1 MLAEL
6 DAVTETL
13 SSIVTSLD
21 ADTLLATDA
30 AELVPRFAQLA
41 NLCATA
47 KAICAK
53 RAVDARL
60 HERAG
65 YRDPAAWLGSLS
77 GEPTG
82 RARDALSTAGQLGSL
97 PGLNEAVRAG
107 QVSAVQAG
115 IIAGAG
121 ELDPGSETE
130 LLSIARHGSLRE
142 LSEAAERAKA
152 AARSAEESEARH
164 RRARENRSLRSWTNP
179 DGTAHAHLKTT
190 PDALA
195 ELLASLEPVRKE
207 IFNEARASGRHEPMD
222 AYLAD
227 ALVEVVTGRRG
238 TSGARTVIL
247 ARIDFDALCRGYLEP
262 GESST
267 IDGVGSVPVSVIRQR
282 VAEAGLEV
290 IVTKGVDIHSIVHC
304 TRTINAALVKALWFR
319 DPMCVVPGCSASFGL
334 QTDHIDEYHLGGPTR
349 LSNLCRLCTFHHSLK
364 THKGWEIRGGPGQWR
379 WVAPNGRDDGEPL
392 PPEPADDEPDNPDWD
407 PDAPHVPGSPD
418 EPDLPD
424 LPDEPAAPPQQQAT
438 EPDHANAPMQPGDD
452 RPAAEAGEA
461 GEATRANDQLSF

>member
-13 SSIVTSLD
+13 ESIVTSLG
-21 ADTLLATDA
+21 ADSLLPTDA
-30 AELVPRFAQLA
+30 AELVSRFARLG
-41 NLCATA
+41 NLCSSG

-60 HERAG
+60 HELAG

-77 GEPTG
+77 GESTG
-82 RARDALSTAGQLGSL
+82 RARDALTTASQLGTL
-97 PGLNEAVRAG
+97 PGLNEAVRTG

-121 ELDPGSETE
+121 AVAPNSETE
-130 LLSIARHGSLRE
+130 LLKIAEQGSLRE

-152 AARSAEESEARH
+152 GARSAEESEARH
-164 RRARENRSLRSWTNP
+164 RRVHENRSLRSWTSP

-195 ELLASLEPVRKE
+195 ELLASLESVRKE
-207 IFNEARASGRHEPMD
+207 IFEEARASGRQEPMD

-227 ALVEVVTGRRG
+227 ALLEVVTGRRG
-238 TSGARTVIL
+238 TGGTRNVVL

-262 GESST
+262 GESAT
-267 IDGVGSVPVSVIRQR
+267 IDGVGPLPVSVIRQR
-282 VAEAGLEV
+282 IAESGLEV
-290 IVTKGVDIHSIVHC
+290 IVTKGADVHSIVHGK
-304 TRTINAALVKALWFR
+304 RTINAVLLKALWHR
-319 DPMCVVPGCSASFGL
+319 DPICVVPGCSASFGL
-334 QTDHIDEYHLGGPTR
+334 QTDHIDEFHLGGPTR

-364 THKGWEIRGGPGQWR
+364 TNRGWEIRGGPGEWR

-392 PPEPADDEPDNPDWD
+392 PPEPADDEPCNPDWD
-407 PDAPHVPGSPD
+407 PDAPHGPESPNAPDAPDAPATPD
-418 EPDLPD
+418 EAQPT
-424 LPDEPAAPPQQQAT
+424 T
-438 EPDHANAPMQPGDD
+438 EPEHANAPVPLEYEHPD
-452 RPAAEAGEA
+452 AHAEDA
-461 GEATRANDQLSF
+461 RASDQLSFASSP